1 MKKEELEL
9 IVILC
14 VNLVLMCGLI
24 PSLLLWRDEIREEK
38 RKAAQSTPD
47 A

>member
-1 MKKEELEL
+1 VKKEELEL

-38 RKAAQSTPD
+38 RKAAQTTPD